1 MIIYAAKFTVATV
14 VGSFGCN
21 ISAKAVLM
29 YYPWLVVHSI
39 ESLIKVVAI
48 KEHQLLLE

>member
-14 VGSFGCN
+14 VGSFGWN
-21 ISAKAVLM
+21 ISSKAVLI
-29 YYPWLVVHSI
+29 YYPSLIVHSI

-48 KEHQLLLE
+48 KKHQLLLE